1 MDRYDIDR
9 DTAVLTE
16 GDACNLVREGIF
28 AMGRTPKIFKPPPL
42 NMWSIGTL
50 FNLFLKN
57 GLVCLVAASL
67 YKFIANVALSFFF
80 FY

>member
-28 AMGRTPKIFKPPPL
+28 AMGRTPKIFKPPPPKYVVYW
-42 NMWSIGTL
+42 N
-50 FNLFLKN
+50 
-57 GLVCLVAASL
+57 
-67 YKFIANVALSFFF
+67 FIQLIS
-80 FY
+80 